1 MKEKKNV
8 NVNLAV
14 GIILENMEI
23 VVKLVS
29 YKLKPTKKQNG
40 KTFQLIDYNAFRTG
54 EKKKELLCS
63 QKITFDFEEKLA

>member
-1 MKEKKNV
+1 MKLTKEKKNV

-40 KTFQLIDYNAFRTG
+40 KTF
-54 EKKKELLCS
+54 
-63 QKITFDFEEKLA
+63 